1 MLKQVETNFK
11 DSKNRQVQAEVEM
24 VKKGLKEG
32 ISRSNLDPSVI
43 IHRSAK
49 SFKKRGE

>member
-11 DSKNRQVQAEVEM
+11 DSKNRQVQAEVDI

-32 ISRSNLDPSVI
+32 ITRSNLDKSVI
-43 IHRSAK
+43 IHRAAK
-49 SFKKRGE
+49 SFKTRGE